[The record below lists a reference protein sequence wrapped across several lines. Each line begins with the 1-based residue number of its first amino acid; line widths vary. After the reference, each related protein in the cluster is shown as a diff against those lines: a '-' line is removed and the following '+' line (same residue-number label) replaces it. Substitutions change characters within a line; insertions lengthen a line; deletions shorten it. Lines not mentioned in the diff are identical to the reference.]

1 MHRHSQ
7 EGPSH
12 AGDVQHSQ
20 ISPHSRSQQAELGL
34 RTEACRLP
42 ASGGGL
48 RTEACRLPASGGQS
62 IDRPDLSSLTLH
74 QQHQMRRAD
83 PWRDQQQ
90 RDHQR
95 GLC

>member
-42 ASGGGL
+42 ASGG
-48 RTEACRLPASGGQS
+48 PS
-62 IDRPDLSSLTLH
+62 IDRPDLTSLTLH
-74 QQHQMRRAD
+74 QQQQMRRAD